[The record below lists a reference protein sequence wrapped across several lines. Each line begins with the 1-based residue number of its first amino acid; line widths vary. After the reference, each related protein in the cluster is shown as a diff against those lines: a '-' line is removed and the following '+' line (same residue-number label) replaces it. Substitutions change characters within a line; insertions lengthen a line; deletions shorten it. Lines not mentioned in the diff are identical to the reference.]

1 MTKCLLVAALVLSG
15 CSPVARIS
23 ANSNEIRA
31 EAQLLIDHGQATG
44 DTVVV
49 AGATRIDG
57 LAAGIHAQLPGVED
71 KTPPWMALV
80 GWIALSVIAVA
91 VVIILFQTG
100 LGSAIR
106 IAIGWIPRKPRQ
118 EAELAVN
125 MLDPDKPENAR
136 EFIAARRA
144 SDPYFNA
151 AFKNARAVKETP

>member
-1 MTKCLLVAALVLSG
+1 MTKAVLIAALVLSG

-31 EAQLLIDHGQATG
+31 ESQLLIDHGQATG

-57 LAAGIHAQLPGVED
+57 LAAGIHAELPGVED
-71 KTPPWMALV
+71 KTPPWMALA

-118 EAELAVN
+118 EAELAAN

-151 AFKNARAVKETP
+151 AFKKAWAVKETP

>member
-1 MTKCLLVAALVLSG
+1 MTKAVLIAALLLSG

-23 ANSNEIRA
+23 ASSNEIRA
-31 EAQLLIDHGQATG
+31 EAQLLIEHGQATG

-57 LAAGIHAQLPGVED
+57 LAAGIHAELPFVED
-71 KTPPWMALV
+71 KTPAWMVLA
-80 GWIALSVIAVA
+80 GWIAVSVVAIAL
-91 VVIILFQTG
+91 VVLLFQTG
-100 LGSAIR
+100 LGTAIR

-118 EAELAVN
+118 EAELAAN

-151 AFKNARAVKETP
+151 AFKDARAVKETP

>member
-1 MTKCLLVAALVLSG
+1 VKCLLVAALVLSG

-23 ANSNEIRA
+23 ANSNEIRT
-31 EAQLLIDHGQATG
+31 EAQLLMDHGQATG

-57 LAAGIHAQLPGVED
+57 LAAGIHAELPGVED
-71 KTPPWMALV
+71 RTPPWMALA
-80 GWIALSVIAVA
+80 GWIAVAVVAIA

-100 LGSAIR
+100 FGTAIR

-118 EAELAVN
+118 EAELAAN
-125 MLDPDKPENAR
+125 MLDPNKPENAR

-144 SDPYFNA
+144 SDPFFNA

>member
-1 MTKCLLVAALVLSG
+1 MKCLLVAALVLSG

-23 ANSNEIRA
+23 ASSNEIRT
-31 EAQLLIDHGQATG
+31 EAQLLMDHGQATG

-57 LAAGIHAQLPGVED
+57 LAAGIHAELPGVED
-71 KTPPWMALV
+71 QTPPWMALA
-80 GWIALSVIAVA
+80 GWIA

-100 LGSAIR
+100 FGTAIR

-118 EAELAVN
+118 EAELAAN

-144 SDPYFNA
+144 SDPFFNA
-151 AFKNARAVKETP
+151 AFKNVRAVKETP

>member
-118 EAELAVN
+118 EAELAAN

-151 AFKNARAVKETP
+151 AFKEARAVKETP

>member
-23 ANSNEIRA
+23 ANSNEIRT
-31 EAQLLIDHGQATG
+31 EAQLLMDHGQATG

-57 LAAGIHAQLPGVED
+57 LAAGIHAELPGVED

>member
-144 SDPYFNA
+144 SDPFFNA

>member
-118 EAELAVN
+118 EAELAAN

>member
-57 LAAGIHAQLPGVED
+57 LAEGIHAQLPGVED

-144 SDPYFNA
+144 SDPFFNA